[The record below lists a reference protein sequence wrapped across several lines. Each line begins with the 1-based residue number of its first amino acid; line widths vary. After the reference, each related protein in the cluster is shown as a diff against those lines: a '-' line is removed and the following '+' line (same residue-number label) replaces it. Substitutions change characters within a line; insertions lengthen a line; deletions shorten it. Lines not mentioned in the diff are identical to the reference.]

1 MPTSCVFGEML
12 VGKPILAGESD
23 THQLEIIFDLCG
35 TPTEDTMPGWK
46 SLPNAEVL
54 NPRARPG
61 NLSHRFR
68 EFGSGAISLLKEL
81 LKLNWK
87 TRINAIDALQHPYFR
102 NSPLPANPG
111 DLPSFEESHELDR
124 RKFQDRWAALPP
136 APKGGAVG
144 KGGLEGGTG
153 PNSGFSNP
161 DGYGGRNGANSGRY
175 PRNGPPPPGDERRP
189 AWHRE
194 KGLPPRPPPP
204 IDHKNGWDPAADH
217 FDSHR
222 ERDRDRP
229 PRGRG
234 GGVTRPEVDT
244 YIPSYDR
251 DGGRREPRD
260 DRRRRDD
267 DRRVDRDRRR
277 IDYDDRSRASRT
289 RSRSRSP
296 IRDRERERDRDT
308 YRR

>member
-1 MPTSCVFGEML
+1 ML

-23 THQLEIIFDLCG
+23 NHQLEIIFDLCG
-35 TPTEDTMPGWK
+35 TPTESTMPGWK
-46 SLPNAEVL
+46 SLPGAEVL
-54 NPRARPG
+54 EPRPRPG

-68 EFGSGAISLLKEL
+68 ESGSGAISLLKEL
-81 LKLNWK
+81 LRLDWR

-102 NSPLPANPG
+102 NSPLPANPS

-124 RKFQDRWAALPP
+124 RKFQDRKAALPP

-144 KGGLEGGTG
+144 LGALEGGTG
-153 PNSGFSNP
+153 PNSSFGNA
-161 DGYGGRNGANSGRY
+161 DGYGRRNGANSGRY
-175 PRNGPPPPGDERRP
+175 PRNGPPPPADERRP

-204 IDHKNGWDPAADH
+204 IDYGNGWDPVNEH
-217 FDSHR
+217 FDGHR
-222 ERDRDRP
+222 GRDGDRP
-229 PRGRG
+229 PPR
-234 GGVTRPEVDT
+234 RPPPGAAARADVDT

-251 DGGRREPRD
+251 EGGRREPRD

-267 DRRVDRDRRR
+267 WDGRHVDRDRRR
-277 IDYDDRSRASRT
+277 VDYDDRSRASRT

-296 IRDRERERDRDT
+296 IRDRDPIRDRERDRDP

>member
-1 MPTSCVFGEML
+1 ML
-12 VGKPILAGESD
+12 IGKPILAGESD

-46 SLPNAEVL
+46 SLPGAEVL

-87 TRINAIDALQHPYFR
+87 TRINALDALQHPYFR
-102 NSPLPANPG
+102 NAPLPANPS

-124 RKFQDRWAALPP
+124 RKFQDRKAALPP
-136 APKGGAVG
+136 APKGGTVG
-144 KGGLEGGTG
+144 RGALEGATG

-175 PRNGPPPPGDERRP
+175 PRNAPPLPVDERRP
-189 AWHRE
+189 AWHKER
-194 KGLPPRPPPP
+194 GLPPRPPPP
-204 IDHKNGWDPAADH
+204 IDYGNGWDPVADG
-217 FDSHR
+217 HR
-222 ERDRDRP
+222 PRDADRP
-229 PRGRG
+229 PPR
-234 GGVTRPEVDT
+234 RPPPSAVARSDVDT

-251 DGGRREPRD
+251 EGGRREPRD

-267 DRRVDRDRRR
+267 WDPRHLDRDRRR
-277 IDYDDRSRASRT
+277 VDYDDRSRASRT

-296 IRDRERERDRDT
+296 IRDRDPLRDRERDRDP